1 MSTPLGTS
9 AGKVAP
15 AAYVPLAV
23 LACFLW
29 GSAFAAIKIALETAG
44 PMTVAAL
51 RYVIAGLIL
60 IPFLPNRLRSIVHLR
75 RSWGFILMVSLL
87 QTVVVCGVFTIAM
100 QWTKGAQGAI
110 LIGVSPLISA
120 ITAHFLMS
128 DDRMSLAKV
137 GVISL
142 GLAGVVIIALASKPW
157 EPAGLA
163 ELGGMALIVIV
174 MASEALSNV
183 VIAKRR
189 KRVSP
194 LLLNSL
200 QMGLGGLVF
209 IPLALAFEGLPQS
222 VPPLSFILSI
232 LYMAAVSAT
241 AFSIWFHLLRTVKV
255 SQLSVWKFLIPLF
268 GATLSWIL
276 LPDESPTVWTVT
288 GMVLVA
294 LSVLLNARKAGATRV
309 TVRVG

>member
-1 MSTPLGTS
+1 MSAPLS
-9 AGKVAP
+9 NLSPKAGP

-23 LACFLW
+23 FACFLW
-29 GSAFAAIKIALETAG
+29 GSAFAAIKIALETAE
-44 PMTVAAL
+44 PLTLAAL

-60 IPFLPNRLRSIVHLR
+60 IPFLPNRLRTIVYLR

-100 QWTKGAQGAI
+100 QWTKGAHGAI

-120 ITAHFLMS
+120 IMAHFLMS
-128 DDRMSLAKV
+128 NDRMSLAKV

-142 GLAGVVIIALASKPW
+142 GLVGVVIIALASKPW

-163 ELGGMALIVIV
+163 ELGGMGLIVMC
-174 MASEALSNV
+174 MASAALSNV
-183 VIAKRR
+183 IIAKRR

-209 IPLALAFEGLPQS
+209 IPLALAFEGLPS
-222 VPPLSFILSI
+222 EIPPAKFFVSI
-232 LYMAAVSAT
+232 IYLAAVSAV

-255 SQLSVWKFLIPLF
+255 SQLNVWKFLIPLF

-294 LSVLLNARKAGATRV
+294 MSVLLNARKGATKV

>member
-1 MSTPLGTS
+1 MSTPLGNS

-23 LACFLW
+23 LACFMW
-29 GSAFAAIKIALETAG
+29 GSSFAAIKIALETAG
-44 PMTVAAL
+44 PMTLAAL
-51 RYVIAGLIL
+51 RYTIAGLIL
-60 IPFLPNRLRSIVHLR
+60 IPFLPGRLRSIVHLR
-75 RSWGFILMVSLL
+75 RSWGFILLVSLL
-87 QTVVVCGVFTIAM
+87 QTVIVCGVFTVAM
-100 QWTKGAQGAI
+100 QWTRGAQGAI
-110 LIGVSPLISA
+110 LIGAAPLISA
-120 ITAHFLMS
+120 IMAHFFMS

-142 GLAGVVIIALASKPW
+142 GLAGVVIIALTSKPW

-163 ELGGMALIVIV
+163 ELGGMGMIVIC
-174 MASEALSNV
+174 MTSAAISNV
-183 VIAKRR
+183 IIARRR
-189 KRVSP
+189 KRVAP

-209 IPLALAFEGLPQS
+209 IVLAIITEGLPS
-222 VPPLSFILSI
+222 EVPSGEFIFSI
-232 LYMAAVSAT
+232 LYLAAASAT

-255 SQLSVWKFLIPLF
+255 SQLNMWKFLTPVF
-268 GATLSWIL
+268 GAALSWLI
-276 LPDESPTVWTVT
+276 LPDELPTVWTVT